1 MIALPFNP
9 NHYYTVAE
17 FTELPEDPSAH
28 CELQDGVIIMSP
40 NAAKEHMFAAF
51 ELHYQLRP

>member
-40 NAAKEHMFAAF
+40 
-51 ELHYQLRP
+51 YQLRP